1 MEAYIAQAF
10 DTDSDGI
17 HGAVNFLQVSYH
29 QRLEEIAPIKQ
40 ELEILRA
47 RRVNTPRTT
56 AVKKSAASLGGLI
69 SVLPLAQ
76 LPLDGH
82 INAPNIIFT
91 CVVGTAS
98 ASTWISAVRKSL
110 ERHLRK
116 LNQLEK
122 NFETL
127 DSAFQKFIDETG
139 FFTIAKNATIAN
151 VAELYSALCL
161 AGTSL
166 DMGRE
171 TYHFVEGTRETLDV
185 FREQFE
191 YVVANTDKSTMNSE
205 QILQMCID
213 RRELIEPI
221 RQLAKFF
228 EILKTVDIQTLNAAD
243 SEEVVRLKLR
253 NNEILGQMK
262 DAGNELIQDIRI
274 TINLCDNL
282 NNGTVTAR
290 KDIPPFRPEYISI

>member
-17 HGAVNFLQVSYH
+17 HGAVNFLQISYH
-29 QRLEEIAPIKQ
+29 KRLQEIAPVKQ
-40 ELEILRA
+40 ELETLKTRRA
-47 RRVNTPRTT
+47 NTPRTT
-56 AVKKSAASLGGLI
+56 VMKKGAATFGGLI
-69 SVLPLAQ
+69 TVLPLAQ
-76 LPLDGH
+76 LPLDGY
-82 INAPNIIFT
+82 INAPNIAFS
-91 CVVGTAS
+91 CLVGTVS
-98 ASTWISAVRKSL
+98 AATWVSAVRKSL

-151 VAELYSALCL
+151 VAEFYSALCL
-161 AGTSL
+161 AETSMA
-166 DMGRE
+166 MGHE
-171 TYHFVEGTRETLDV
+171 TYDFVEGTHDTLEV

-228 EILKTVDIQTLNAAD
+228 EILKTVDMQTLNAAD
-243 SEEVVRLKLR
+243 SDEVVKLKLR
-253 NNEILGQMK
+253 NNEILGQIK

-282 NNGTVTAR
+282 NNGTITPR
-290 KDIPPFRPEYISI
+290 KDIAPFTPEYISI